1 MPHQQSLVTISSLK
15 LYPTAFEVED
25 MELTEAWLSSFHHL
39 KKADPRQINAG
50 EPVDAASERGAQQD
64 TVLCA

>member
-1 MPHQQSLVTISSLK
+1 
-15 LYPTAFEVED
+15 

-39 KKADPRQINAG
+39 KKAGPRQINAG

-64 TVLCA
+64 TVLCARTRVTAASRDRYDHPR